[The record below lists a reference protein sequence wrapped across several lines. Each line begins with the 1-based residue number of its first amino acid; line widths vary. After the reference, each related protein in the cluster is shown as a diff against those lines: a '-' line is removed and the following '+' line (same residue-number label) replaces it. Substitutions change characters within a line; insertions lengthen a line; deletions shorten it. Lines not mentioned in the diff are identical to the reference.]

1 MPITAVGMIDHPEQA
16 RNVQQ
21 WLYRSLDM
29 ARTYSM
35 DRRAYMKTV
44 GALGATTAIAGCS
57 SSEEN
62 TETIVPGTNSGFPP
76 FEYTED
82 GELVGF
88 DIELAETVID
98 RAGYEVGEWQDIAFE
113 SLIPS
118 VLDGDIDLIA
128 AGMTIG
134 PDRQEQIDFTDPY
147 WESSQAVL
155 VREGGEFQPESVED
169 LEGVRVGAQG
179 GTTGEGEAEALVE
192 DGLVAEDDLR
202 RYDNYTLAA
211 QDLENGNV
219 DAVIVD
225 EPVAG
230 SFAGDRA
237 VAIAFVI
244 DTGEQFGMGMRP
256 DDERLSDLNDALAE
270 LRDDG
275 TYDELVGEWFE

>member
-1 MPITAVGMIDHPEQA
+1 
-16 RNVQQ
+16 
-21 WLYRSLDM
+21 
-29 ARTYSM
+29 M
-35 DRRAYMKTV
+35 DRRAYLKTV
-44 GALGATTAIAGCS
+44 GAVGTTAAVAGCS
-57 SSEEN
+57 GGGSD
-62 TETIVPGTNSGFPP
+62 TETIVPGTNPGFPP
-76 FEYTED
+76 FEYTQD

-88 DIELAETVID
+88 DIELAEELIE
-98 RAGYEVGEWQDIAFE
+98 RAGYEVGDWREIAFE

-147 WESSQAVL
+147 WESNQAVL
-155 VREGGEFQPESVED
+155 VQEGGDFQPGAVED
-169 LEGVRVGAQG
+169 LEGARVGAQG
-179 GTTGEGEAEALVE
+179 GTTGESEAESLVE

-225 EPVAG
+225 EPVAQ

-244 DTGEQFGMGMRP
+244 ETGEQFGMGMRP
-256 DDERLSDLNDALAE
+256 DDERLSDLNEALAAVRE
-270 LRDDG
+270 DG
-275 TYDELVGEWFE
+275 TYDDLVTEWFE